1 MAKHQQTLSTVIVLN
16 GQVDNSFTRLG
27 SQIEILGSQI
37 DTISGKVIEFGEE
50 STKKYVDYDDI
61 MREVKAL
68 GEYDAKSMEALDA
81 YNKSIAQNSKFTM
94 EQAAQTEV
102 LMAQL
107 GLDIEQIST
116 LNPSVL
122 NLAKAAKIELADSLD
137 YLYYSLN
144 ALQKPID
151 YADTLTDQM
160 AKTAAISAADIDTL
174 GKSMQ
179 RLGSGAQFFTGGS
192 SELLAIL
199 GGISQFGK
207 DMQGSDAGTQLRN
220 FMLTLLAPTGS
231 KATLMETF
239 GVTEDAWSEF
249 ESYMDDAGISVTD
262 TADTMNELGL
272 TVYDATGK
280 LKPAIQII
288 AELDAAL
295 SSMSDAD
302 KNAALGSLFG
312 KRTTITAKNLL
323 SSLSTIIDFQ
333 HQIEDGSEGYTEAMG
348 DTMEGGLGGSWRD
361 FLASWDALQVT
372 VGETGAPLLQQAAE
386 FATSVVNS
394 VANFDEAKMSAMVG
408 GLGAVAAA
416 GPALLVAGG
425 ALRLIGSLASPVGR
439 AALAVTAIAAA
450 SGAVAGAVSA
460 INEKNFDSQFGDMEL
475 DSTALIAHINGIGD
489 AFDAAYASV
498 DYYNSAL
505 DTALANYESASST
518 LSGNLLTNMVTG
530 ATLTDAQKANLSSLG
545 ESMGAELM
553 NGMAASFDKSTSYLN
568 MLFGG
573 DALQSGEYI
582 DSILA
587 MERTY
592 DSLVTQAETLGR
604 EFGETLGAAMDDGI
618 ITGDEYKAVMDKMQ
632 AYNEAMAMAAE
643 AEHAGELALQM
654 HKAQNVSWDSA
665 SDFLNEQY
673 SILEQQLEEALNTH
687 VRAKGSVKY
696 SLDQDVERGMITE
709 DDRDR
714 ALAEMDRRYENLIA
728 GYMSDNAAIT
738 ENVIGVLVGQAGLGG
753 TWNELSRL
761 QKSGALAIDAYG
773 NVAWENYDLETLFP
787 TGIPDGF
794 LEDLIRFTDVWSRL
808 NDIFDAHRS
817 MPYVTDFIQ
826 AGDLAYSLGDYILRT
841 DPAQLVA
848 DEQAR
853 IDEAGNVIMGV
864 EWPSGSETAM
874 SFRDAAQSTL
884 NNNPLT
890 ITVTVKDYIHNLKGK
905 IALPGFA
912 EGGRATMP
920 SIFGEAGPEWAIPEE
935 HTQRVASLLN
945 AAREGAGFTW
955 PELIARNGGMNA
967 GGGSHTTLIY
977 QPTIVA
983 ADAAGVEEKL
993 IEDKTRLDRWWSNK
1007 QLHDD
1012 VEVYA

>member
-27 SQIEILGSQI
+27 SQLQILGSQI

-372 VGETGAPLLQQAAE
+372 VGETGAPLLQQGAE
-386 FATSVVNS
+386 SLTSIVNS
-394 VANFDEAKMSAMVG
+394 VANLDEVKMSAMVG
-408 GLGAVAAA
+408 GLGAVGAA

-439 AALAVTAIAAA
+439 TVLAITAIAAA
-450 SGAVAGAVSA
+450 SGAVAGAVNA
-460 INEKNFDSQFGDMEL
+460 ISEKNLEERFGSMEL
-475 DSTALIAHINGIGD
+475 DSSTLIAHINGIGD

-505 DTALANYESASST
+505 NTALANYESASST

-553 NGMAASFDKSTSYLN
+553 NGMTASFDKSTSYLN

-573 DALQSGEYI
+573 DALQSGEYM

-592 DSLVTQAETLGR
+592 DNLVTQAQTLGR

-632 AYNEAMAMAAE
+632 AYNEAMAIAAE

-654 HKAQNVSWDSA
+654 HKAQSVSWDSA

-673 SILEQQLEEALNTH
+673 SILEQQLEEALDTH
-687 VRAKGSVKY
+687 VREKGTVKY
-696 SLDQDVERGMITE
+696 SLDQDVERGMLTE

-714 ALAEMDRRYENLIA
+714 ALAEMDRRYENRIA
-728 GYMSDNAAIT
+728 GYRSDNAEVVA
-738 ENVIGVLVGQAGLGG
+738 
-753 TWNELSRL
+753 S
-761 QKSGALAIDAYG
+761 AIDALMSQSGLGEAWNLLSDLQKGGMLTHDEGG
-773 NVAWENYDLETLFP
+773 NVAWENVNWAEYL
-787 TGIPDGF
+787 PDGVPEG
-794 LEDLIRFTDVWSRL
+794 LAEQLIGFSDGWKKVAEL
-808 NDIFDAHRS
+808 IA
-817 MPYVTDFIQ
+817 PYSDTTAF
-826 AGDLAYSLGDYILRT
+826 AGYNQLANYSYSLGDYVFMT
-841 DPAQLVA
+841 DPAQMLA
-848 DEQAR
+848 QEQAR
-853 IDEAGNVIMGV
+853 LDEAGSLTMGV
-864 EWPSGSETAM
+864 DIPGGAAAAM
-874 SFRDAAQSTL
+874 AFRNEAQATL
-884 NNNPLT
+884 NSHPLT
-890 ITVTVKDYIHNLKGK
+890 LKSQIK
-905 IALPGFA
+905 QASNVALPGYA